1 MYHNQFLSLSPSF
14 PSSSLQM
21 FLFSIVQSIVSHLST
36 RVGQNMMRLLVGT
49 GQVFKPSTRVD
60 YSWNVFNLPHYIP
73 SHFEAEIAVD
83 YKHCDRALSELLNY
97 AVNTT
102 VNSVI
107 EVSKGLMYNQ
117 DIGGN
122 LFAVC

>member
-1 MYHNQFLSLSPSF
+1 
-14 PSSSLQM
+14 M

-36 RVGQNMMRLLVGT
+36 RVGQNMIRLLVGT
-49 GQVFKPSTRVD
+49 GKVFQPSTCMD
-60 YSWNVFNLPHYIP
+60 YSWNVFNIPHYIP
-73 SHFEAEIAVD
+73 SHYEAEIAVD

-107 EVSKGLMYNQ
+107 EVSKGLMYNR

-122 LFAVC
+122 LFTVC

>member
-1 MYHNQFLSLSPSF
+1 
-14 PSSSLQM
+14 M
-21 FLFSIVQSIVSHLST
+21 FLFSIVQPIVSHLST
-36 RVGQNMMRLLVGT
+36 RVGQNMMRPVVGT
-49 GQVFKPSTRVD
+49 GKVFQPSTRVD
-60 YSWNVFNLPHYIP
+60 YSWNVFNISHYLP

-102 VNSVI
+102 VNSII
-107 EVSKGLMYNQ
+107 EVSKGLMYNR

-122 LFAVC
+122 CLAVC

>member
-1 MYHNQFLSLSPSF
+1 
-14 PSSSLQM
+14 M
-21 FLFSIVQSIVSHLST
+21 FLFSIVQSIVASVPT

-60 YSWNVFNLPHYIP
+60 YNWNVFNLPHYIP

-107 EVSKGLMYNQ
+107 EVSKGLMYNR

-122 LFAVC
+122 LFTVC

>member
-1 MYHNQFLSLSPSF
+1 
-14 PSSSLQM
+14 M
-21 FLFSIVQSIVSHLST
+21 FLFSIVQSIVFHLST
-36 RVGQNMMRLLVGT
+36 SVGQNMMRLLVGT

-60 YSWNVFNLPHYIP
+60 YNWNVFNVPHYLP
-73 SHFEAEIAVD
+73 SHFEPEIVVG
-83 YKHCDRALSELLNY
+83 YKHCDRALSELPNY

-122 LFAVC
+122 LFTVC

>member
-1 MYHNQFLSLSPSF
+1 MLRETQSV
-14 PSSSLQM
+14 QM
-21 FLFSIVQSIVSHLST
+21 LIKNTSEILPPRCFISIVQSIGSHLST
-36 RVGQNMMRLLVGT
+36 CVGQNMMRLLVGT
-49 GQVFKPSTRVD
+49 GKIFQLSTRVD
-60 YSWNVFNLPHYIP
+60 YSWNVFNIPHYLP

-83 YKHCDRALSELLNY
+83 YKHGDRALSELLNY

-117 DIGGN
+117 G
-122 LFAVC
+122 